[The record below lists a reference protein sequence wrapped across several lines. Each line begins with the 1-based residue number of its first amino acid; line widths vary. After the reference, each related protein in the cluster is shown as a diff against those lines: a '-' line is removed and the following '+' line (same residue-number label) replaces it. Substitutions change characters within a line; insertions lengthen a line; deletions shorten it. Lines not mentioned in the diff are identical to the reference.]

1 VGKCSCESFEST
13 VRICSDEAAVQ
24 CTGGSHQQHCRYLRA
39 VTSPEPDVLVTHLAI
54 RRAGDARRARLGMHG
69 LADNGCARALFGSV
83 TPQAASGCS
92 ASLQRG
98 QVAPCFSC
106 LASAAGCY
114 CLFIDSSE
122 RAWGTRAPQRPAAT
136 SLRPKARSPGS
147 HCCLF
152 ALFLSGCTL
161 AKSLYMKMCLFVQLL
176 LLTRGPQLHV

>member
-1 VGKCSCESFEST
+1 LVRPRLACKNILPGIGECHVTARLVARGRISHKLTFDLVGKCSCESFEST

-98 QVAPCFSC
+98 QVAP
-106 LASAAGCY
+106 
-114 CLFIDSSE
+114 
-122 RAWGTRAPQRPAAT
+122 
-136 SLRPKARSPGS
+136 
-147 HCCLF
+147 
-152 ALFLSGCTL
+152 
-161 AKSLYMKMCLFVQLL
+161 
-176 LLTRGPQLHV
+176 